1 MIQEDE
7 MGVSKD
13 LNTSGAF
20 TLVVRSKSGS
30 SSAKTFGYISQAQ
43 VQTQKLYPLNKGLI
57 ILKMNCLL
65 DRQTIVTFSTRDN
78 LTITLASH
86 RKRATPW
93 MSLRKVPTTF
103 HCVRTTKTCERVFGE
118 TSGGSGMQAGLKE
131 AMTAGFPANL
141 PMWLFENT
149 VTLDR
154 VHLVHTEPLSCLTW
168 VSQTVA
174 CFV

>member
-7 MGVSKD
+7 TGVSKD

-43 VQTQKLYPLNKGLI
+43 VQTQKLYPLNKGLN

-93 MSLRKVPTTF
+93 MSLRKIPPHFIVSGLQRHVKEFLERLQGAVGCRQAWRRLWRPTF
-103 HCVRTTKTCERVFGE
+103 QCGSSKT
-118 TSGGSGMQAGLKE
+118 L
-131 AMTAGFPANL
+131 L
-141 PMWLFENT
+141 PW
-149 VTLDR
+149 
-154 VHLVHTEPLSCLTW
+154 TELIWCILNP
-168 VSQTVA
+168 
-174 CFV
+174 